1 MLLTLLSLA
10 FAGDLNLPEL
20 AQREGLPA
28 ARKAL
33 DALVA
38 EAKNDKKLQAALT
51 EAQLSSVKIPSQA
64 GFGADLVLTSVQ
76 PVGDCQWTDGLTC
89 TVVASTTSS
98 IADDEFQL
106 RCLSKYGAKRA
117 VTSVLTS
124 QADGVAT
131 WSLSG
136 VEACWELNSAT
147 LQFLPTSH
155 GDLEGIGKGD
165 DDLIPPELAG
175 LTWGQVEDDLKSRL
189 NTFKVC
195 SRDAD
200 PKVAGKL
207 IVAFHIADN
216 GRIDKAEA
224 QTSTLNNKDV
234 EACILDRFLKIQYP
248 PVNDGFADGT
258 FPFSFQ

>member
-10 FAGDLNLPEL
+10 FAEDLNLPEL
-20 AQREGLPA
+20 AEKEGLPA
-28 ARKAL
+28 ARQAL

-51 EAQLSSVKIPSQA
+51 EAQLTSVRIPSKT
-64 GFGADLVLTSVQ
+64 GFGAELVLSEVHPVQ
-76 PVGDCQWTDGLTC
+76 NCQWDGGLAC
-89 TVVASTTSS
+89 TVQASTTSE
-98 IADDEFQL
+98 IEADEFQV
-106 RCLSKYGAKRA
+106 RCLSKYGAKKPI
-117 VTSVLTS
+117 TSTLIS
-124 QADGVAT
+124 QSNGTAT
-131 WSLSG
+131 WSLTG
-136 VEACWELNSAT
+136 VEACWELNGAT

-155 GDLEGIGKGD
+155 DDLEGIGKGD

-207 IVAFHIADN
+207 IVAFHIADD

-224 QTSTLNNKDV
+224 QSSTLNNKDV